1 MRRPQA
7 FGNSCIAR
15 PDAGVHVFSIDQ
27 NSGRISEVSG
37 SPFFQTD
44 GSISAVESDPSGRF
58 VVLLRNPNSFQI
70 ATLDASTGKLTSVA
84 APVTIDSQDIG
95 RITFAVF

>member
-1 MRRPQA
+1 M
-7 FGNSCIAR
+7 
-15 PDAGVHVFSIDQ
+15 
-27 NSGRISEVSG
+27 SG

-44 GSISAVESDPSGRF
+44 GSISAVESDPNGRF